1 MRRRQG
7 ALAIRRRKHRPQK
20 GFYIGIAAAALTVLV
35 VLYLVFFTGLFR
47 PAQSF
52 FRLGAAE
59 NAQVSAADSSMIYS
73 LKGTTLYASD
83 VKGENK
89 WAYKFSSGQ
98 MQLCSSKN
106 LICLYSQQTA
116 TVISTA
122 QAPLFTL
129 PVSDF
134 VISDVE
140 CGLNFIA
147 LLCTMPEQN
156 AQYIRIFDTA
166 GNEIDRMELPATQ
179 VLKMGFYGESDNFWY
194 LTLDSSGVE
203 VISTVTVTVPSQQKV
218 IGIYDTYGQ
227 LVSDVCFFG
236 SDLYLSDTTSLSVYN
251 TFDQSKQSETLIYG
265 TKLVDSHAT
274 SNDLFLA
281 YAPVSSVDGSTYTIR
296 LLSRSGLDTL
306 IQLPSGISHFA
317 LSERYIY
324 CFSKDSVYVY
334 AHTGEFVKSIPVG
347 FEITSFRKLCP
358 GVVLLGGPDGLYTM
372 PLS

>member
-1 MRRRQG
+1 M
-7 ALAIRRRKHRPQK
+7 AFP
-20 GFYIGIAAAALTVLV
+20 
-35 VLYLVFFTGLFR
+35 
-47 PAQSF
+47 
-52 FRLGAAE
+52 
-59 NAQVSAADSSMIYS
+59 
-73 LKGTTLYASD
+73 
-83 VKGENK
+83 
-89 WAYKFSSGQ
+89 
-98 MQLCSSKN
+98 
-106 LICLYSQQTA
+106 
-116 TVISTA
+116 
-122 QAPLFTL
+122 
-129 PVSDF
+129 
-134 VISDVE
+134 
-140 CGLNFIA
+140 CG
-147 LLCTMPEQN
+147 
-156 AQYIRIFDTA
+156 
-166 GNEIDRMELPATQ
+166 
-179 VLKMGFYGESDNFWY
+179 
-194 LTLDSSGVE
+194 
-203 VISTVTVTVPSQQKV
+203 
-218 IGIYDTYGQ
+218 
-227 LVSDVCFFG
+227 
-236 SDLYLSDTTSLSVYN
+236 SLSTSSVRCPSSVSYTHLDVYKRQVYN